1 MTLFSTAT
9 DFGNTAS
16 DTFATLG
23 RDTRT
28 SVGEGD
34 LIVVM
39 LFAALGL
46 LLAAACVALGS
57 GAEVGQILA
66 VST

>member
-1 MTLFSTAT
+1 MTVYSTT
-9 DFGNTAS
+9 SEVGRVSHTAN
-16 DTFATLG
+16 DV
-23 RDTRT
+23 RV
-28 SVGEGD
+28 SVGGD
-34 LIVVM
+34 LIVVT
-39 LFAALGL
+39 LFAAIGL